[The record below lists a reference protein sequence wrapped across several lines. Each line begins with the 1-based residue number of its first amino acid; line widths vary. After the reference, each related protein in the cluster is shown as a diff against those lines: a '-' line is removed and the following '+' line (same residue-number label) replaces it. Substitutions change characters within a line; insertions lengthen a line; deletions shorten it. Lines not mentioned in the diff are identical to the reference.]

1 MKSTRAGAAETIP
14 YRLSPSRHYQNQRD
28 TPLSENYTESPTTTH
43 TNKVCKLPCEVYS
56 RCVGYL
62 RPVQQWN
69 KGKQAEYKARRV
81 FKLTDAQIEEMV
93 RRNHGDF

>member
-1 MKSTRAGAAETIP
+1 MW
-14 YRLSPSRHYQNQRD
+14 SR
-28 TPLSENYTESPTTTH
+28 
-43 TNKVCKLPCEVYS
+43 V
-56 RCVGYL
+56 VGYM
-62 RPVQQWN
+62 RPAQQWN